1 MPALQSF
8 QTTVGLVCPS
18 YSPYSLQALW
28 HVAVRLLSAWGS
40 RNSHHQTWL
49 YLGHTASQHNT
60 GARQPKASSDNKN
73 VAMPARAGK
82 PAESPGLGT
91 MALVKVAEEVRDL
104 GTRGKGKGGLE
115 RAVCPVSLTEQPSS
129 SDGIKPHRA
138 PGWFKLFSKAE
149 SWDGRMGIRTT
160 RLIPSNHL
168 QKREMPNRRARST
181 STTGWPCLRTDKLKA
196 LTASHP

>member
-1 MPALQSF
+1 
-8 QTTVGLVCPS
+8 
-18 YSPYSLQALW
+18 
-28 HVAVRLLSAWGS
+28 
-40 RNSHHQTWL
+40 
-49 YLGHTASQHNT
+49 
-60 GARQPKASSDNKN
+60 
-73 VAMPARAGK
+73 
-82 PAESPGLGT
+82 

-168 QKREMPNRRARST
+168 QKREMSNRRARST
-181 STTGWPCLRTDKLKA
+181 SCNRVAMVTCLRTDKLKA